1 MDEQWAS
8 LRRGTEQVVVELPAA
23 DVCVVPG
30 VLWGRIEAFATP
42 AYWAYQ
48 VHARQSMHLG
58 GTHRL
63 GRTLRE
69 EVGACL
75 LGGHGI
81 PAQVGL
87 AAFEALCSQGAFA
100 DRAPSEADLLNWL
113 QRPLNLGNRSVRYRF
128 ARQKA
133 RYLAQALAKL
143 DRDDFEGLR
152 DRALRDALLA
162 LPGIGYKT
170 ASWITR
176 NWLDSDTVAIL
187 DIHIVRAGLLAGF
200 FDASLSV
207 ERHYGRLEAQFLA
220 FSEGLGVRASEL
232 DAVMWAEMMASPQS
246 VAQAMQALPASA
258 LKAKQGLAG
267 QRARQRGAH
276 TNQLPALS

>member
-1 MDEQWAS
+1 LD
-8 LRRGTEQVVVELPAA
+8 
-23 DVCVVPG
+23 
-30 VLWGRIEAFATP
+30 
-42 AYWAYQ
+42 
-48 VHARQSMHLG
+48 
-58 GTHRL
+58 
-63 GRTLRE
+63 
-69 EVGACL
+69 
-75 LGGHGI
+75 
-81 PAQVGL
+81 
-87 AAFEALCSQGAFA
+87 
-100 DRAPSEADLLNWL
+100 WL

-152 DRALRDALLA
+152 DQALRDALLA

-176 NWLDSDTVAIL
+176 NWLDSDAVAIL

-200 FDASLSV
+200 FDPSLSV
-207 ERHYGRLEAQFLA
+207 ERHYSRLEAQFLT

-232 DAVMWAEMMASPQS
+232 DAVIWAEMMASPQS

-276 TNQLPALS
+276 TNQLPLLS